1 MIVKIRE
8 IIRDC
13 ITFGMHFIYT
23 RIYQMNIDKSA
34 KLSFGAILDK
44 SNPKGVHIGE
54 ESFIASGA
62 VILAHDFSKPAKAD
76 TYIGKRCFIGVN
88 AIIMCGVKVNDNV
101 IVGSGSVVT
110 KDMNDNRIQL
120 NGIKVH
126 PFPSDSS
133 LLEYVEEHKGILV
146 AINAEKIL
154 HANEQIQD
162 IVNRNIGYCD
172 GIGAV
177 MAVRQH
183 GAVDA
188 VKIAGCE
195 LWLKIITTLY
205 QKEKTFYLVGSK
217 QPVIEKTISR
227 LKEDFP
233 GIQIT
238 GYRNGY
244 IQTETEQEELI
255 EDIKT
260 KQPDVIF
267 VAMGSPKQELLMEK
281 MYQAHPAIY
290 QGLGGS
296 FDVYTGNV
304 KRAPEWWIKHNLE
317 FAYRLLKQPSRIKRQ
332 IHLIKFLIL
341 VKTGK
346 I

>member
-1 MIVKIRE
+1 
-8 IIRDC
+8 
-13 ITFGMHFIYT
+13 
-23 RIYQMNIDKSA
+23 
-34 KLSFGAILDK
+34 
-44 SNPKGVHIGE
+44 
-54 ESFIASGA
+54 
-62 VILAHDFSKPAKAD
+62 
-76 TYIGKRCFIGVN
+76 
-88 AIIMCGVKVNDNV
+88 
-101 IVGSGSVVT
+101 
-110 KDMNDNRIQL
+110 MNDSRIKI

-133 LLEYVEEHKGILV
+133 LLEYVGEHKGILV

-154 HANEQIQD
+154 HANEQMRD

-177 MAVRQH
+177 MAVRRH
-183 GAVDA
+183 GAGDA

-195 LWLKIITTLY
+195 LWLKIIKNLY
-205 QKEKTFYLVGSK
+205 PKGKTFYLIGSIH
-217 QPVIEKTISR
+217 PVIEKTVTR
-227 LKEDFP
+227 LNEVFP
-233 GIQIT
+233 GIRIA

-244 IQTETEQEELI
+244 ILAEIEQKELI
-255 EDIKT
+255 EEIKR
-260 KQPDVIF
+260 KRPDVVF
-267 VAMGSPKQELLMEK
+267 VAMGSPKQELLMEE
-281 MYQAHPAIY
+281 MHQAHPAIY

-304 KRAPEWWIKHNLE
+304 KRAPEWWVKHNIE